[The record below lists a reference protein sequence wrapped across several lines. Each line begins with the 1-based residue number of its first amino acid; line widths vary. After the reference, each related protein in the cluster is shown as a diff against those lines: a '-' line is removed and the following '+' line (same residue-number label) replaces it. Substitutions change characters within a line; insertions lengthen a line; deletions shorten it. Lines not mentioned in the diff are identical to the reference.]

1 MKTKSKNKK
10 LRIALGICIP
20 LIIIIAAALAVV
32 MKYGPTFGFYL
43 VPPSAERYGKDALA
57 TIGKNGIY
65 SESYEWK
72 STYEECLK
80 MIENAE
86 SYEDTYPAIKKA
98 LSVCGGKHSMLM
110 TKSESQDTTESYDEV
125 LPTVSLDGDIAII
138 KLPDFLVTAEDF
150 LVTAEAGQKYA
161 KVAEDFIHENRDK
174 IKGVVL
180 DLRGNI
186 GGDMGPMATAV
197 SSLLPD
203 GELVYYHY
211 RSYDIPVTLKNGV
224 VSNAGTGG
232 RSLYPEEKLNVP
244 VAILTDDMTASSG
257 EALTLCFRGLE
268 NTRTFGAPTAGYTSV
283 NMLYNMYDGAQM
295 YLTVAFDK
303 ARTGEI
309 FKETPIE
316 PDVATDSPLEAAL
329 EWLRS

>member
-1 MKTKSKNKK
+1 MKSNKRNNRK

-20 LIIIIAAALAVV
+20 LALIIAATLTVV
-32 MKYGPTFGFYL
+32 AKYGPDFGLYL

-65 SESYEWK
+65 SGSDEWK

-80 MIENAE
+80 MIENAK

-110 TKSESQDTTESYDEV
+110 TKSESQSTSDSYDEV
-125 LPTVSLDGDIAII
+125 LPTVSLNGDIAVI
-138 KLPDFLVTAEDF
+138 KLPDFLG
-150 LVTAEAGQKYA
+150 TAEAGRKYA

-174 IKGVVL
+174 INGVVL
-180 DLRGNI
+180 DLRGNT

-203 GELVYYHY
+203 GELMYYHY
-211 RSYDIPVTLKNGV
+211 RSYDVPVTLKDGV
-224 VSNAGTGG
+224 ISNAGTGDK
-232 RSLYPEEKLNVP
+232 SLYPDEKLKVP

-268 NTRTFGAPTAGYTSV
+268 NVKTFGAPTAGYTSV
-283 NMLYNMYDGAQM
+283 NMLYSLYDGAQM

-309 FKETPIE
+309 FKETSIE

>member
-1 MKTKSKNKK
+1 MKSNKRKSRK

-20 LIIIIAAALAVV
+20 LALIIAATLTVFA
-32 MKYGPTFGFYL
+32 KYGPDFGLYL

-65 SESYEWK
+65 SGSDEWK

-110 TKSESQDTTESYDEV
+110 TKSESQSTSDSYDEV
-125 LPTVSLDGDIAII
+125 LPTVSLNGDIAVI
-138 KLPDFLVTAEDF
+138 KLPDFLG
-150 LVTAEAGQKYA
+150 TAEAGRKYA

-174 IKGVVL
+174 INGVVL
-180 DLRGNI
+180 DLRGNT

-203 GELVYYHY
+203 GELMYYHY
-211 RSYDIPVTLKNGV
+211 RSYDVPVTLKDGV
-224 VSNAGTGG
+224 ISNAGTGG
-232 RSLYPEEKLNVP
+232 KSLYPDEKLKVP
-244 VAILTDDMTASSG
+244 VAILTDGMTASSG

-268 NTRTFGAPTAGYTSV
+268 NVKTFGAPTAGYTSV
-283 NMLYNMYDGAQM
+283 NMLYSLYDGAQL

-303 ARTGEI
+303 ACTGEI
-309 FKETPIE
+309 FKETSIE

-329 EWLRS
+329 EWLGG

>member
-32 MKYGPTFGFYL
+32 IKYGPTFGFYL
-43 VPPSAERYGKDALA
+43 VPPSAETYGKNALS
-57 TIGKNGIY
+57 TIDKNGIFAGND
-65 SESYEWK
+65 EWK
-72 STYEECLK
+72 NTYNECLK
-80 MIENAE
+80 MIENAKN
-86 SYEDTYPAIKKA
+86 YGDTYDAIRKA
-98 LSVCGGKHSMLM
+98 LSVGGGKHSMLM

-138 KLPDFLVTAEDF
+138 KLPDFLG
-150 LVTAEAGQKYA
+150 TAEAGQKYA

-180 DLRGNI
+180 DLRGNT

-211 RSYDIPVTLKNGV
+211 RSYDVPVTLKNGV

-232 RSLYPEEKLNVP
+232 KSLYPEEKLNVP

-329 EWLRS
+329 EWLRG

>member
-1 MKTKSKNKK
+1 MKSNKRKSRK

-20 LIIIIAAALAVV
+20 LALIIAAALTVV
-32 MKYGPTFGFYL
+32 AKYGPDFGLYL
-43 VPPSAERYGKDALA
+43 GPPSAERYGKDALA

-65 SESYEWK
+65 SGSDEWK

-86 SYEDTYPAIKKA
+86 SYEDTYPAVKKA
-98 LSVCGGKHSMLM
+98 LSVGGGKHSMLM

-125 LPTVSLDGDIAII
+125 LPTVSLSGDIAVI
-138 KLPDFLVTAEDF
+138 KLPDFLG
-150 LVTAEAGQKYA
+150 TAEAGRKYA

-174 IKGVVL
+174 INGVVL
-180 DLRGNI
+180 DLRGNT

-203 GELVYYHY
+203 GELMYYHY
-211 RSYDIPVTLKNGV
+211 RSYDVPVTLKDGV
-224 VSNAGTGG
+224 ISNAGTGG
-232 RSLYPEEKLNVP
+232 KSLYPEEKLNVP
-244 VAILTDDMTASSG
+244 VAILTDGMTASSG

-268 NTRTFGAPTAGYTSV
+268 NVKTFGAPTAGYTSV
-283 NMLYNMYDGAQM
+283 NMLYSLYDGAQM

-309 FKETPIE
+309 FKETSIE

>member
-1 MKTKSKNKK
+1 MKSNKRKSRK

-20 LIIIIAAALAVV
+20 LALIIAATLTVFA
-32 MKYGPTFGFYL
+32 KYGPDFGLYL

-65 SESYEWK
+65 SGSDEWK

-98 LSVCGGKHSMLM
+98 LSVGGGKHSMLM
-110 TKSESQDTTESYDEV
+110 TKSESQSTSDSYDEV
-125 LPTVSLDGDIAII
+125 LPTVSLNGDIAVI
-138 KLPDFLVTAEDF
+138 KLPDFLG
-150 LVTAEAGQKYA
+150 TAEAGRKYA

-174 IKGVVL
+174 VNGVVL
-180 DLRGNI
+180 DLRGNT

-203 GELVYYHY
+203 DELMYYHY
-211 RSYDIPVTLKNGV
+211 RSYDVPVTLKDGV
-224 VSNAGTGG
+224 ISNAGTGG
-232 RSLYPEEKLNVP
+232 KSLYPDEKLKVP

-283 NMLYNMYDGAQM
+283 NMLYNMYDGAQL

-309 FKETPIE
+309 FKETSIE

>member
-1 MKTKSKNKK
+1 MKSNKIKSRK

-20 LIIIIAAALAVV
+20 LALIIAAALTVV
-32 MKYGPTFGFYL
+32 AKYGSDFGLYL

-65 SESYEWK
+65 SGSDEWK
-72 STYEECLK
+72 STYKECLK

-110 TKSESQDTTESYDEV
+110 TKSESQSTSDSYDEV
-125 LPTVSLDGDIAII
+125 LPTVSLNGDIAVI
-138 KLPDFLVTAEDF
+138 KLPDFLG
-150 LVTAEAGQKYA
+150 TAEAGRKYA

-174 IKGVVL
+174 INGVVL
-180 DLRGNI
+180 DLRGNT

-203 GELVYYHY
+203 GELMYYHY
-211 RSYDIPVTLKNGV
+211 RSYDVPVTLKDGV
-224 VSNAGTGG
+224 ISNAGTGG
-232 RSLYPEEKLNVP
+232 KSLYPDEKLKVP

-268 NTRTFGAPTAGYTSV
+268 NVKTFGAPTAGYTSV
-283 NMLYNMYDGAQM
+283 NMLYSLYDGAQM

-309 FKETPIE
+309 FKETSIE

>member
-1 MKTKSKNKK
+1 MKSNKRKNRK

-20 LIIIIAAALAVV
+20 LALIIAATLTVV
-32 MKYGPTFGFYL
+32 AKYGPDFGLYL

-65 SESYEWK
+65 SGIDEWK
-72 STYEECLK
+72 STYEECLE

-110 TKSESQDTTESYDEV
+110 TKSESQSTSDSYDEV
-125 LPTVSLDGDIAII
+125 LPTVSLNGDIAVI
-138 KLPDFLVTAEDF
+138 KLPDFLG
-150 LVTAEAGQKYA
+150 TAEAGRKYA

-180 DLRGNI
+180 DLRGNT

-203 GELVYYHY
+203 GELMCYHY
-211 RSYDIPVTLKNGV
+211 RSYDVPVTLKDGV
-224 VSNAGTGG
+224 ISNAGTGG
-232 RSLYPEEKLNVP
+232 KSLYPDEKLKVP

-268 NTRTFGAPTAGYTSV
+268 NVKTFGAPTAGYTSV
-283 NMLYNMYDGAQM
+283 NILYSLYDGAQM

-309 FKETPIE
+309 FKETSIE

>member
-1 MKTKSKNKK
+1 MKSNKRNNRK

-20 LIIIIAAALAVV
+20 LALIIAATLTVV
-32 MKYGPTFGFYL
+32 AKYGPDFGLYL

-65 SESYEWK
+65 SGSDEWK

-98 LSVCGGKHSMLM
+98 LSVGGGKHSMLM

-125 LPTVSLDGDIAII
+125 LPTVSLNGDIAVI
-138 KLPDFLVTAEDF
+138 KLPDFLG
-150 LVTAEAGQKYA
+150 TAEAGRKYA

-174 IKGVVL
+174 INGVVL
-180 DLRGNI
+180 DLRGNT

-203 GELVYYHY
+203 GELMYYHY
-211 RSYDIPVTLKNGV
+211 RSYDVPVTLKDGV
-224 VSNAGTGG
+224 ISNAGTGG
-232 RSLYPEEKLNVP
+232 KSLYPEEKLNVP
-244 VAILTDDMTASSG
+244 VAILTDGMTASSG

-268 NTRTFGAPTAGYTSV
+268 NVKTFGAPTAGYTSV
-283 NMLYNMYDGAQM
+283 NMLYSLYDGAQM

-309 FKETPIE
+309 FKETSIE

>member
-1 MKTKSKNKK
+1 MKSNKRKSRK

-20 LIIIIAAALAVV
+20 LALIIAATLTVV
-32 MKYGPTFGFYL
+32 AKYGPDFGLYL

-65 SESYEWK
+65 SGSDEWK

-98 LSVCGGKHSMLM
+98 LSVCGGKHSILM
-110 TKSESQDTTESYDEV
+110 TKSESQSTSDSYDEV
-125 LPTVSLDGDIAII
+125 LPTVSLNGDIAVI
-138 KLPDFLVTAEDF
+138 KLPDFLG
-150 LVTAEAGQKYA
+150 TAEAGRKYA

-174 IKGVVL
+174 INGVVL
-180 DLRGNI
+180 DLRGNT

-203 GELVYYHY
+203 GELMYYHY
-211 RSYDIPVTLKNGV
+211 RSYDVPVTLKDGV
-224 VSNAGTGG
+224 ISNAGTDGK
-232 RSLYPEEKLNVP
+232 SLYPDEKLKVP

-257 EALTLCFRGLE
+257 EALTLCFRELE

-283 NMLYNMYDGAQM
+283 NMLYNLYDGAQL

-309 FKETPIE
+309 FKETSIE
-316 PDVATDSPLEAAL
+316 PDVATDSPLKAAL

>member
-43 VPPSAERYGKDALA
+43 VPPSAETYGKNALS
-57 TIGKNGIY
+57 TIDKNGIFAGND
-65 SESYEWK
+65 EWK
-72 STYEECLK
+72 STYNECLK
-80 MIENAE
+80 MIENAK
-86 SYEDTYPAIKKA
+86 SYDDTYDAIRKA
-98 LSVCGGKHSMLM
+98 LSVGGGKHSMLM

-138 KLPDFLVTAEDF
+138 KLPDFLG
-150 LVTAEAGQKYA
+150 TAEAGQKYA

-180 DLRGNI
+180 DLRGNT

-232 RSLYPEEKLNVP
+232 KSLYPEEKLNVP

-268 NTRTFGAPTAGYTSV
+268 NTRTFGAPTAGYTSI

-309 FKETPIE
+309 FKETSIE

-329 EWLRS
+329 EWLRG

>member
-1 MKTKSKNKK
+1 MKSNKRKSRK

-20 LIIIIAAALAVV
+20 LALIIAATLTVFA
-32 MKYGPTFGFYL
+32 KYGPDFGLYL

-65 SESYEWK
+65 SGSDEWK

-110 TKSESQDTTESYDEV
+110 TKSESQSTSDSYDEV
-125 LPTVSLDGDIAII
+125 LPTVSLNGDIAVI
-138 KLPDFLVTAEDF
+138 KLPDFLG
-150 LVTAEAGQKYA
+150 TAEAGRKYA

-174 IKGVVL
+174 INGVVL
-180 DLRGNI
+180 DLRGNT

-203 GELVYYHY
+203 GELMYYHY
-211 RSYDIPVTLKNGV
+211 RSYDVPVTLKDGV
-224 VSNAGTGG
+224 ISNAGTGG
-232 RSLYPEEKLNVP
+232 KSLYPDEKLKVP

-268 NTRTFGAPTAGYTSV
+268 NVKTFGAPTAGYTSV
-283 NMLYNMYDGAQM
+283 NMLYSLYDGAQM

-309 FKETPIE
+309 FKETSIE

>member
-20 LIIIIAAALAVV
+20 FIIIIAAALAVV

-43 VPPSAERYGKDALA
+43 VPPSAETYGKNALS
-57 TIGKNGIY
+57 TIDKNGIFAGND
-65 SESYEWK
+65 EWK
-72 STYEECLK
+72 STYNECLK
-80 MIENAE
+80 MIENAK
-86 SYEDTYPAIKKA
+86 SYDDTYDAIRKA
-98 LSVCGGKHSMLM
+98 LSVGGGKHSMLM

-138 KLPDFLVTAEDF
+138 KLPDFLG
-150 LVTAEAGQKYA
+150 TAEAGQKYA

-180 DLRGNI
+180 DLRGNT

-211 RSYDIPVTLKNGV
+211 RSYDVPVTLKNGV

-232 RSLYPEEKLNVP
+232 KSLYPEEKLNVP

>member
-1 MKTKSKNKK
+1 MKSNKRKSRK

-20 LIIIIAAALAVV
+20 LALIIAAALTVFA
-32 MKYGPTFGFYL
+32 KYGPDFGLYL

-65 SESYEWK
+65 SGSDEWK

-110 TKSESQDTTESYDEV
+110 TKSESQSTSDSYDEV
-125 LPTVSLDGDIAII
+125 LPTVSLNGDIAVI
-138 KLPDFLVTAEDF
+138 KLPDFLG
-150 LVTAEAGQKYA
+150 TAEAGRKYA

-180 DLRGNI
+180 DLCGNT

-203 GELVYYHY
+203 GELMYYHY
-211 RSYDIPVTLKNGV
+211 RSYDVPVTLKDGV
-224 VSNAGTGG
+224 ISNAGTGG
-232 RSLYPEEKLNVP
+232 KSLYPDEKLNVP
-244 VAILTDDMTASSG
+244 VAILTDGMTASSG

-283 NMLYNMYDGAQM
+283 NMLYSLYDGAQM

-303 ARTGEI
+303 TRTGEI
-309 FKETPIE
+309 FKETSIE

>member
-1 MKTKSKNKK
+1 MKSNKRNNRK

-20 LIIIIAAALAVV
+20 LALIIAATLTVV
-32 MKYGPTFGFYL
+32 AKYGPDFGLYL

-65 SESYEWK
+65 SGSDEWK

-98 LSVCGGKHSMLM
+98 LSVCGGKHSILM
-110 TKSESQDTTESYDEV
+110 TKSESQSTSDSYDEV
-125 LPTVSLDGDIAII
+125 LPTVSLNGDIAVI
-138 KLPDFLVTAEDF
+138 KLPDFLG
-150 LVTAEAGQKYA
+150 TAEAGRKYA
-161 KVAEDFIHENRDK
+161 TVAEDFIHENRDK
-174 IKGVVL
+174 INGVVL
-180 DLRGNI
+180 DLRGNT

-203 GELVYYHY
+203 GELMYYHY
-211 RSYDIPVTLKNGV
+211 RSYDVPVTLKDGV
-224 VSNAGTGG
+224 ISNAGTGG
-232 RSLYPEEKLNVP
+232 KSLYPDEKLKVP

-268 NTRTFGAPTAGYTSV
+268 NVKTFGAPTAGYTSV
-283 NMLYNMYDGAQM
+283 NMLYSLYDGAQM

-309 FKETPIE
+309 FKETSIE

>member
-1 MKTKSKNKK
+1 MKSNKRKNRK

-20 LIIIIAAALAVV
+20 LALIIAATLTVFA
-32 MKYGPTFGFYL
+32 KYGPDFGLYL

-65 SESYEWK
+65 SGSDEWK

-110 TKSESQDTTESYDEV
+110 TKSESQSTSDSYDEV
-125 LPTVSLDGDIAII
+125 LPTVSLNGDIAVI
-138 KLPDFLVTAEDF
+138 KLPDFLG
-150 LVTAEAGQKYA
+150 TAEAGRKYA

-180 DLRGNI
+180 DLRGNT

-203 GELVYYHY
+203 GELMYYHY
-211 RSYDIPVTLKNGV
+211 RSYDVPVTLKDGV
-224 VSNAGTGG
+224 ISNAGTGG
-232 RSLYPEEKLNVP
+232 KSLYPDEKLKVP
-244 VAILTDDMTASSG
+244 VAILTDGMTASSG

-268 NTRTFGAPTAGYTSV
+268 NVKTFGTPTAGYTSV
-283 NMLYNMYDGAQM
+283 NMLYSLYDGAQM

-309 FKETPIE
+309 FKETSIE

>member
-1 MKTKSKNKK
+1 MKSNKRKSRK

-20 LIIIIAAALAVV
+20 LALIIAAALTVV
-32 MKYGPTFGFYL
+32 AKYGPDFGLYL

-65 SESYEWK
+65 SGSDDWK

-80 MIENAE
+80 MIENAK

-110 TKSESQDTTESYDEV
+110 TKSESQSTSDSYDEV
-125 LPTVSLDGDIAII
+125 LPTVSLNGDIAVI
-138 KLPDFLVTAEDF
+138 KLPDFLG
-150 LVTAEAGQKYA
+150 TAEAGRKYA

-174 IKGVVL
+174 VKGVVL
-180 DLRGNI
+180 DLRGNT

-197 SSLLPD
+197 SSLLSD
-203 GELVYYHY
+203 GELMYYHY
-211 RSYDIPVTLKNGV
+211 RSYDVPVTLKDGV
-224 VSNAGTGG
+224 ISNAGTGG
-232 RSLYPEEKLNVP
+232 KSLYPDEKLKVP
-244 VAILTDDMTASSG
+244 VAILTDGMTASSG

-268 NTRTFGAPTAGYTSV
+268 NVKTFGAPTAGYTSV
-283 NMLYNMYDGAQM
+283 NMLYSLYDGAQM

-309 FKETPIE
+309 FKETSIE

>member
-1 MKTKSKNKK
+1 MKSNKRNHRK

-20 LIIIIAAALAVV
+20 LALIIAATLTVV
-32 MKYGPTFGFYL
+32 AKYGPDFGLYL

-65 SESYEWK
+65 SGSDEWK

-98 LSVCGGKHSMLM
+98 LSVCGGKHSILM
-110 TKSESQDTTESYDEV
+110 TKSESQSTSDSYDEV
-125 LPTVSLDGDIAII
+125 LPTVSLNGDIAVI
-138 KLPDFLVTAEDF
+138 KLPDFLG
-150 LVTAEAGQKYA
+150 TAEAGRKYA

-174 IKGVVL
+174 INGVVL
-180 DLRGNI
+180 DLRGNT

-203 GELVYYHY
+203 GELMYYHY
-211 RSYDIPVTLKNGV
+211 RSYDVPVTLKDGV
-224 VSNAGTGG
+224 ISNAGTGG

>member
-43 VPPSAERYGKDALA
+43 VPPSAETYGKNALS
-57 TIGKNGIY
+57 TIDKNGIFAGND
-65 SESYEWK
+65 EWK
-72 STYEECLK
+72 NTYNECLK
-80 MIENAE
+80 MIENAKN
-86 SYEDTYPAIKKA
+86 YDDTYDAIRKA
-98 LSVCGGKHSMLM
+98 LSVGGGKHSMLM

-138 KLPDFLVTAEDF
+138 KLPDFLG
-150 LVTAEAGQKYA
+150 TAEAGQKYA

-180 DLRGNI
+180 DLRGNT

-232 RSLYPEEKLNVP
+232 KSLYPEDKLNVP

-268 NTRTFGAPTAGYTSV
+268 RTRTFGTPTAGYTSV

-316 PDVATDSPLEAAL
+316 PDVVTDSPLEAAL
-329 EWLRS
+329 EWLRG

>member
-1 MKTKSKNKK
+1 MKSNKRNNRK

-20 LIIIIAAALAVV
+20 LALIIAATLTVFA
-32 MKYGPTFGFYL
+32 KYGPDFGLYL

-65 SESYEWK
+65 SGSDEWK

-110 TKSESQDTTESYDEV
+110 TKSESQSTSDSYDEV
-125 LPTVSLDGDIAII
+125 LPTVSLNGDIAVI
-138 KLPDFLVTAEDF
+138 KLPDFLG
-150 LVTAEAGQKYA
+150 TAEAGRKYA

-180 DLRGNI
+180 DLRGNT

-203 GELVYYHY
+203 GELMYYHY
-211 RSYDIPVTLKNGV
+211 RSYDVPVTLKDGV
-224 VSNAGTGG
+224 ISNAGTGG
-232 RSLYPEEKLNVP
+232 KSLYPDEKLKVP
-244 VAILTDDMTASSG
+244 VAILTDGMTASSG

-268 NTRTFGAPTAGYTSV
+268 NVKTFGAPTAGYTSV
-283 NMLYNMYDGAQM
+283 NMLYSLYDGAQM

-303 ARTGEI
+303 ARTGEV
-309 FKETPIE
+309 FEETRIV
-316 PDVATDSPLEAAL
+316 PDVVTDSPLKAAL
-329 EWLRS
+329 EWLGG

>member
-1 MKTKSKNKK
+1 MKSNKRKSRK

-20 LIIIIAAALAVV
+20 LALIIAATLTVFA
-32 MKYGPTFGFYL
+32 KYGPDFGLYL

-65 SESYEWK
+65 SGSDEWK

-110 TKSESQDTTESYDEV
+110 TKSESQSTSDSYNEV
-125 LPTVSLDGDIAII
+125 LPTVSLNGDIAVI
-138 KLPDFLVTAEDF
+138 KLPDFLG
-150 LVTAEAGQKYA
+150 TAEAGRKYA

-180 DLRGNI
+180 DLRGNT

-197 SSLLPD
+197 SSLLPN
-203 GELVYYHY
+203 GELMYYHY
-211 RSYDIPVTLKNGV
+211 RSYDVPVTLKDGV
-224 VSNAGTGG
+224 ISNAGTGG
-232 RSLYPEEKLNVP
+232 KSLYPDEKLNVP

-283 NMLYNMYDGAQM
+283 NMLYSLYDGAQL

-303 ARTGEI
+303 ARTGEV
-309 FKETPIE
+309 FEETPIE
-316 PDVATDSPLEAAL
+316 PDVVTDSPLETAL
-329 EWLRS
+329 EWLGG

>member
-1 MKTKSKNKK
+1 MKSNKRKSRK

-20 LIIIIAAALAVV
+20 LALIIAAALTVFA
-32 MKYGPTFGFYL
+32 KYGPDFGLYL

-65 SESYEWK
+65 SGSDEWK

-98 LSVCGGKHSMLM
+98 LSVGGGKHSMLM
-110 TKSESQDTTESYDEV
+110 TKSESQSTSDSYDEV
-125 LPTVSLDGDIAII
+125 LPTVSLNGDIAVI
-138 KLPDFLVTAEDF
+138 KLPDFLG
-150 LVTAEAGQKYA
+150 TAEAGRKYA

-174 IKGVVL
+174 INGVVL
-180 DLRGNI
+180 DLRGNT

-203 GELVYYHY
+203 GELMYYHY
-211 RSYDIPVTLKNGV
+211 RSYDVPVTLKDGV
-224 VSNAGTGG
+224 IDNAGTGG
-232 RSLYPEEKLNVP
+232 KSLYPDEKLNVP
-244 VAILTDDMTASSG
+244 VAILTDGMTASSG

-268 NTRTFGAPTAGYTSV
+268 NVKTFGAPTAGYTSV

-309 FKETPIE
+309 FKETSIE

>member
-1 MKTKSKNKK
+1 MKSNKRKSRK

-20 LIIIIAAALAVV
+20 LALIIAAALTVV
-32 MKYGPTFGFYL
+32 AKYGPDFGLYL
-43 VPPSAERYGKDALA
+43 VPPSVERYGKDALA

-65 SESYEWK
+65 SGSDEWK

-110 TKSESQDTTESYDEV
+110 TKSESQSTSDSYDEV
-125 LPTVSLDGDIAII
+125 LPTVSLNGDIAVI
-138 KLPDFLVTAEDF
+138 KLPDFLG
-150 LVTAEAGQKYA
+150 TAEAGRKYA

-180 DLRGNI
+180 DLRGNT

-329 EWLRS
+329 EWLRG

>member
-32 MKYGPTFGFYL
+32 MEYGPTFGFYL
-43 VPPSAERYGKDALA
+43 VPPSAETYGKNALS
-57 TIGKNGIY
+57 TIDKNGIFAGND
-65 SESYEWK
+65 EWK
-72 STYEECLK
+72 STYNECLK
-80 MIENAE
+80 MIENAK
-86 SYEDTYPAIKKA
+86 SYDDTYDAIRKA
-98 LSVCGGKHSMLM
+98 LSVGGGKHSMLM

-138 KLPDFLVTAEDF
+138 KLPDFLG
-150 LVTAEAGQKYA
+150 TAEAGQKYA

-180 DLRGNI
+180 DLRGNT

-232 RSLYPEEKLNVP
+232 KSLYPEDKLNVP

-283 NMLYNMYDGAQM
+283 NMLYNIYDGAQM

-309 FKETPIE
+309 FKETSIE

>member
-43 VPPSAERYGKDALA
+43 VPPSAEIYGKNALS
-57 TIGKNGIY
+57 TIDKNGIFAGND
-65 SESYEWK
+65 EWK
-72 STYEECLK
+72 STYNECLK
-80 MIENAE
+80 MIENAK
-86 SYEDTYPAIKKA
+86 SYDDTYDAIRKA
-98 LSVCGGKHSMLM
+98 LSVGGGKHSMLM

-138 KLPDFLVTAEDF
+138 KLPDFLG
-150 LVTAEAGQKYA
+150 TAEAGQKYA

-180 DLRGNI
+180 DLRGNT

-211 RSYDIPVTLKNGV
+211 RSYDVPVTLKNGV

-232 RSLYPEEKLNVP
+232 KSLYPEEKLNVP

-329 EWLRS
+329 EWLRG

>member
-1 MKTKSKNKK
+1 MKSNKRKSRK

-20 LIIIIAAALAVV
+20 LALIIAAALTVV
-32 MKYGPTFGFYL
+32 AKYGPDFGLYL

-65 SESYEWK
+65 SGSDEWK

-110 TKSESQDTTESYDEV
+110 TKSESQSTSDSYDEV
-125 LPTVSLDGDIAII
+125 LPTVSLNGDIAVI
-138 KLPDFLVTAEDF
+138 KLPDFLG
-150 LVTAEAGQKYA
+150 TAEAGRKYA

-180 DLRGNI
+180 DLRGNT

-203 GELVYYHY
+203 GELMYYHY
-211 RSYDIPVTLKNGV
+211 HSYDVPVTLKDGV
-224 VSNAGTGG
+224 ISNAGTGG
-232 RSLYPEEKLNVP
+232 KSLYPEEKLNVS
-244 VAILTDDMTASSG
+244 VAILTDGMTASSG

-268 NTRTFGAPTAGYTSV
+268 NVKTFGTPTAGYTSV
-283 NMLYNMYDGAQM
+283 NMLYSLYDGAQM

-309 FKETPIE
+309 FKETSIE

>member
-1 MKTKSKNKK
+1 MKSNKRKSRK

-20 LIIIIAAALAVV
+20 LALIIAAALTVV
-32 MKYGPTFGFYL
+32 AKYGPDFGLYL

-65 SESYEWK
+65 SGSDEWK

-110 TKSESQDTTESYDEV
+110 TKSESQSTSDSYDEV
-125 LPTVSLDGDIAII
+125 LPTVSLNGDIAVI
-138 KLPDFLVTAEDF
+138 KLPDFLG
-150 LVTAEAGQKYA
+150 TAEAGRKYA

-180 DLRGNI
+180 DLRGNT

-203 GELVYYHY
+203 GELMYYHY
-211 RSYDIPVTLKNGV
+211 RSYGVPVTLKDGV
-224 VSNAGTGG
+224 ISNAGTGG
-232 RSLYPEEKLNVP
+232 KSLYPDEKLKVP

-268 NTRTFGAPTAGYTSV
+268 NVKTFGAPTAGYTSV
-283 NMLYNMYDGAQM
+283 NILYSLYDGAQM

-309 FKETPIE
+309 FKETSIE

>member
-1 MKTKSKNKK
+1 MKSNKRKSRK

-20 LIIIIAAALAVV
+20 LALIIAATLTVFA
-32 MKYGPTFGFYL
+32 KYGPDFGLYL

-65 SESYEWK
+65 SGSDEWK

-110 TKSESQDTTESYDEV
+110 TKSESQSTSDSYDEV
-125 LPTVSLDGDIAII
+125 LPTVSLNGDIAVI
-138 KLPDFLVTAEDF
+138 KLPDFLG
-150 LVTAEAGQKYA
+150 TAEAGRKYA
-161 KVAEDFIHENRDK
+161 KVAEGFIHENRDK

-180 DLRGNI
+180 DLRGNT

-203 GELVYYHY
+203 GELMYYHY
-211 RSYDIPVTLKNGV
+211 HSYDVPVTLKDGV
-224 VSNAGTGG
+224 ISNAGTGG
-232 RSLYPEEKLNVP
+232 KSLYPDEKLNVP
-244 VAILTDDMTASSG
+244 VAILTDGMTASSG

-268 NTRTFGAPTAGYTSV
+268 NVKTFGAPTAGYTSV
-283 NMLYNMYDGAQM
+283 NMLYSLYDGAQM
-295 YLTVAFDK
+295 YLTAAFDK

-309 FKETPIE
+309 FKETSIE

-329 EWLRS
+329 EWLRG

>member
-43 VPPSAERYGKDALA
+43 VPPSAETYGKNALS
-57 TIGKNGIY
+57 TIDKNGIFAGND
-65 SESYEWK
+65 EWK
-72 STYEECLK
+72 NTYNECLK
-80 MIENAE
+80 MIENAK
-86 SYEDTYPAIKKA
+86 SYDDTYDAIRKA
-98 LSVCGGKHSMLM
+98 LSVGGGKHSMLM
-110 TKSESQDTTESYDEV
+110 TKSESQDTTESYDEA

-138 KLPDFLVTAEDF
+138 KLPDFLG
-150 LVTAEAGQKYA
+150 TAEAGQKYA

-180 DLRGNI
+180 DLRGNT
-186 GGDMGPMATAV
+186 GGDMGTMATAV

-211 RSYDIPVTLKNGV
+211 RSYDVPVTLKNGV

-232 RSLYPEEKLNVP
+232 KSLYPEEKLNVP

-309 FKETPIE
+309 FKETSIE

-329 EWLRS
+329 EWLRG

>member
-20 LIIIIAAALAVV
+20 FIIIIAAALAVV

-43 VPPSAERYGKDALA
+43 VPPSAETYGKNALS
-57 TIGKNGIY
+57 TIDKNGIFAGND
-65 SESYEWK
+65 EWK
-72 STYEECLK
+72 STYNECLK
-80 MIENAE
+80 MIENAK
-86 SYEDTYPAIKKA
+86 SYDDTYDAIRKA
-98 LSVCGGKHSMLM
+98 LSVGGGKHSMLM

-138 KLPDFLVTAEDF
+138 KLPDFLG
-150 LVTAEAGQKYA
+150 TAEAGQKYA
-161 KVAEDFIHENRDK
+161 KVAEDFIHENRYK

-180 DLRGNI
+180 DLRGNT

-211 RSYDIPVTLKNGV
+211 RSYDVPVTLKNGV

-232 RSLYPEEKLNVP
+232 KSLYPDEKLNVP

>member
-43 VPPSAERYGKDALA
+43 VPPSAETYGKNALS
-57 TIGKNGIY
+57 TIDKNGIFAGND
-65 SESYEWK
+65 EWK
-72 STYEECLK
+72 STYNECLK
-80 MIENAE
+80 MIENAK
-86 SYEDTYPAIKKA
+86 SYDDTYDAIRKA
-98 LSVCGGKHSMLM
+98 LSVGGGKHSMLM

-138 KLPDFLVTAEDF
+138 KLPDFLG
-150 LVTAEAGQKYA
+150 TAEAGQKYA

-180 DLRGNI
+180 DLRGNT

-211 RSYDIPVTLKNGV
+211 RSYDVPVTLKNGV

-232 RSLYPEEKLNVP
+232 KSLYPEEKLNVP

-283 NMLYNMYDGAQM
+283 NML
-295 YLTVAFDK
+295 
-303 ARTGEI
+303 
-309 FKETPIE
+309 
-316 PDVATDSPLEAAL
+316 
-329 EWLRS
+329 

>member
-32 MKYGPTFGFYL
+32 IKYGPTFGFYL
-43 VPPSAERYGKDALA
+43 VPPSAETYGKNALS
-57 TIGKNGIY
+57 TIDKNGIFAGND
-65 SESYEWK
+65 EWK
-72 STYEECLK
+72 NTYNECLK
-80 MIENAE
+80 MIENAKN
-86 SYEDTYPAIKKA
+86 YDDTYDAIRKA
-98 LSVCGGKHSMLM
+98 LSVGGGKHSMLM

-138 KLPDFLVTAEDF
+138 KLPDFLG
-150 LVTAEAGQKYA
+150 TAEAGQKYA

-180 DLRGNI
+180 DLRGNT

-211 RSYDIPVTLKNGV
+211 RSYDVPVTLKNGV

-232 RSLYPEEKLNVP
+232 KSLYPEEKLNVP

-309 FKETPIE
+309 FKETSIE

-329 EWLRS
+329 EWLRG

>member
-1 MKTKSKNKK
+1 MKSNKRKSRK

-20 LIIIIAAALAVV
+20 LALIIAAALTVFA
-32 MKYGPTFGFYL
+32 KYGPDFGLYL

-65 SESYEWK
+65 SGSDEWK

-110 TKSESQDTTESYDEV
+110 TKSESQSTSDSYDEV
-125 LPTVSLDGDIAII
+125 LPTVSLNGDIAVI
-138 KLPDFLVTAEDF
+138 KLPDFLG
-150 LVTAEAGQKYA
+150 TAEAGRKYA

-174 IKGVVL
+174 INGVVL
-180 DLRGNI
+180 DLRGNT

-203 GELVYYHY
+203 GELMYYHY
-211 RSYDIPVTLKNGV
+211 RSYDVPVTLKDGV
-224 VSNAGTGG
+224 ISNAGTGG
-232 RSLYPEEKLNVP
+232 KSLYPDEKLKVP
-244 VAILTDDMTASSG
+244 VAILTDSMTASSG

-268 NTRTFGAPTAGYTSV
+268 NVKTFGAPTAGYTSV
-283 NMLYNMYDGAQM
+283 NMLYNMYDGAQL

-309 FKETPIE
+309 FKETSIE

>member
-1 MKTKSKNKK
+1 MKAKSKNKK

-43 VPPSAERYGKDALA
+43 VPPSAETYGKNALS
-57 TIGKNGIY
+57 TIDKNGIFAGND
-65 SESYEWK
+65 EWK
-72 STYEECLK
+72 STYNECLK
-80 MIENAE
+80 MIENAK
-86 SYEDTYPAIKKA
+86 SYDDTYDAIRKA
-98 LSVCGGKHSMLM
+98 LSVGGGKHSMLM

-138 KLPDFLVTAEDF
+138 KLPDFLG
-150 LVTAEAGQKYA
+150 TAEAGQKYA

-180 DLRGNI
+180 DLRGNT

-203 GELVYYHY
+203 GELIYYHY
-211 RSYDIPVTLKNGV
+211 RSYDVPVTLKNGV

-329 EWLRS
+329 EWLRG

>member
-43 VPPSAERYGKDALA
+43 VPPSAETYGKNALS
-57 TIGKNGIY
+57 TIDKNGIFAGND
-65 SESYEWK
+65 EWK
-72 STYEECLK
+72 STYNECLK
-80 MIENAE
+80 MIENAK
-86 SYEDTYPAIKKA
+86 SYDDTYDAIRKD
-98 LSVCGGKHSMLM
+98 LSVGGGKHSMLM

-138 KLPDFLVTAEDF
+138 KLPDFLG
-150 LVTAEAGQKYA
+150 TAEAGQKYA

-180 DLRGNI
+180 DLRGNT

-211 RSYDIPVTLKNGV
+211 RSYDVPVTLKNGV

-232 RSLYPEEKLNVP
+232 KSLYPEEKLNVP

-309 FKETPIE
+309 FKETSIE

-329 EWLRS
+329 EWLRG

>member
-43 VPPSAERYGKDALA
+43 VPPSAETYGKNALS
-57 TIGKNGIY
+57 TIDKNGIFAGND
-65 SESYEWK
+65 EWK
-72 STYEECLK
+72 STYNECLK
-80 MIENAE
+80 MIENAK
-86 SYEDTYPAIKKA
+86 SYDDTYDAIRKA
-98 LSVCGGKHSMLM
+98 LSVGGGKHSMLM

-125 LPTVSLDGDIAII
+125 LPTVSLNGDIAII
-138 KLPDFLVTAEDF
+138 KLPDFLG
-150 LVTAEAGQKYA
+150 TAEAGQKYA
-161 KVAEDFIHENRDK
+161 KIAEDFIHENRDK

-180 DLRGNI
+180 DLRGNT

-232 RSLYPEEKLNVP
+232 KSLYPEEKLNVP

-309 FKETPIE
+309 FKETSIE

-329 EWLRS
+329 EWLRG

>member
-1 MKTKSKNKK
+1 MKSNKRKSRK

-20 LIIIIAAALAVV
+20 LALIIAATLTVV
-32 MKYGPTFGFYL
+32 AKYGPDFGLYL

-65 SESYEWK
+65 SGSDEWK

-80 MIENAE
+80 MIENAG

-110 TKSESQDTTESYDEV
+110 TKSESQSTSDSYDEV
-125 LPTVSLDGDIAII
+125 LPTVSLNGDIAVI
-138 KLPDFLVTAEDF
+138 KLPDFLG
-150 LVTAEAGQKYA
+150 TAEAGRKYA

-180 DLRGNI
+180 DLRGNT

-203 GELVYYHY
+203 GELMYYHY
-211 RSYDIPVTLKNGV
+211 RSYDVPVTLKDGV
-224 VSNAGTGG
+224 IDNAGTGG
-232 RSLYPEEKLNVP
+232 KSLYPDEKLNVP
-244 VAILTDDMTASSG
+244 VAILTDGMTASSG

-283 NMLYNMYDGAQM
+283 NMLYGLYDGAQL

-303 ARTGEI
+303 ARTGEV
-309 FKETPIE
+309 FEETPIE
-316 PDVATDSPLEAAL
+316 PDVVTDSPLEAAL
-329 EWLRS
+329 EWLGG

>member
-43 VPPSAERYGKDALA
+43 VPPSAETYGKNALS
-57 TIGKNGIY
+57 TIDKNGIFAGND
-65 SESYEWK
+65 EWK
-72 STYEECLK
+72 STYNECLK
-80 MIENAE
+80 MIENAK
-86 SYEDTYPAIKKA
+86 SYDDTYDAIRKA
-98 LSVCGGKHSMLM
+98 LSVGGGKHSMLM

-138 KLPDFLVTAEDF
+138 KLPDFLG
-150 LVTAEAGQKYA
+150 TAEAGQKYA

-180 DLRGNI
+180 DLRGNT

-329 EWLRS
+329 EWLRG